1 MCNNLEGVTNLKYL
15 KIDLRGSTVLLQP
28 HARLREKETIN
39 SIKGN
44 VRLIDEFEIRH

>member
-1 MCNNLEGVTNLKYL
+1 MCNNVEGITNLQYP
-15 KIDLRGSTVLLQP
+15 KIELRGSTVLLQP

-44 VRLIDEFEIRH
+44 VKLIDEFEKRQ